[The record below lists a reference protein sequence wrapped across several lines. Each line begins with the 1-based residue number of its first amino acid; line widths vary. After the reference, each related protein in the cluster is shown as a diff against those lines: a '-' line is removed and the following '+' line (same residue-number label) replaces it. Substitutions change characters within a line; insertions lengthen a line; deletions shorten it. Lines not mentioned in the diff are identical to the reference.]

1 MSRHGGT
8 PAFWTAPVALHLGH
22 QLPGVR
28 SGGRRLDMGLRDRWH
43 HGLAAGLG
51 LHHEDPVVQ
60 ELAGLRR
67 LGEMVFELDDEIKN
81 ARAKAP
87 ERSFVRADA
96 YYLAADVL
104 VTFADA
110 FVLDA
115 FMDPDHPNHVP
126 HITFLQAAQFYRAV
140 PALVTAVRREV
151 AYEGSGEAP
160 LPVLP
165 GPRLEAPGRCPVE
178 HLLAMRRAAE
188 KTEELLGTR
197 IELLQREGAD
207 PAAIKTPVLMMTDAR
222 TAKASADAVLGLLTH
237 HQHVPDAQHEEAE
250 RMYYDGVLRSY
261 LYAAQ
266 ELFLPGITK
275 KAPRSEDPPEEEPA
289 AEQRPVTPFPH
300 QHQAG
305 AGMGGM
311 PMGWGGMNPMG
322 GFGGGGGGL
331 SWGSLLTADLA
342 ANLVGGLMGGM
353 FGGGMG
359 RFR

>member
-1 MSRHGGT
+1 
-8 PAFWTAPVALHLGH
+8 
-22 QLPGVR
+22 
-28 SGGRRLDMGLRDRWH
+28 MGLRDRWH

-51 LHHEDPVVQ
+51 LHHEDPLVQ
-60 ELAGLRR
+60 QLAGLRR
-67 LGEMVFELDDEIKN
+67 LGEMVFELDDELKE

-87 ERSFVRADA
+87 ARSFARADA
-96 YYLAADVL
+96 CYLAADVL

-115 FMDPDHPNHVP
+115 FMDPSHPNHVP
-126 HITFLQAAQFYRAV
+126 HITFLQAAQFYQEI
-140 PALVTAVRREV
+140 PPLVTSVRREL
-151 AYEGSGEAP
+151 AYEGAGEAK

-207 PAAIKTPVLMMTDAR
+207 PAAIKGPVLMMTDAR
-222 TAKASADAVLGLLTH
+222 TAKASADAVLGLLTS
-237 HQHVPDAQHEEAE
+237 HQHVADEQHEQAE
-250 RMYYDGVLRSY
+250 RLYYDGVLRSY

-275 KAPRSEDPPEEEPA
+275 KAPRTEDAPEEEPA
-289 AEQRPVTPFPH
+289 ERRLPHGVGFSNRPA
-300 QHQAG
+300 Q
-305 AGMGGM
+305 GMPGM
-311 PMGWGGMNPMG
+311 PMNMG
-322 GFGGGGGGL
+322 GFGGMGGGL

-353 FGGGMG
+353 FGGGFG
-359 RFR
+359 GFR